1 MVLQV
6 SLAQDIMLGQ
16 NNTTDCQGAK
26 MSPEERKEFIQIFN
40 EGIEQVI
47 LPYFAR
53 IQEEIA
59 GIHIELSEIKQDVAV
74 LKQDVAVLKQ
84 DVAVLKQDV
93 AVLKQ
98 DVAVLKEEM
107 SGVKQE
113 IRGIKGILQD
123 HGLRLDRIER
133 KLDVVVTRQ
142 DEQGIEIKQLK
153 DRLA

>member
-84 DVAVLKQDV
+84 DVAVLK
-93 AVLKQ
+93 
-98 DVAVLKEEM
+98 EEM

-133 KLDVVVTRQ
+133 KLNAVVVRQ

>member
-1 MVLQV
+1 
-6 SLAQDIMLGQ
+6 
-16 NNTTDCQGAK
+16 

-133 KLDVVVTRQ
+133 KLNAVVVRQ

>member
-1 MVLQV
+1 
-6 SLAQDIMLGQ
+6 
-16 NNTTDCQGAK
+16 

-98 DVAVLKEEM
+98 DVA
-107 SGVKQE
+107 GVKQE

-142 DEQGIEIKQLK
+142 DEQEIEIKQLK

>member
-1 MVLQV
+1 
-6 SLAQDIMLGQ
+6 
-16 NNTTDCQGAK
+16 

-59 GIHIELSEIKQDVAV
+59 GVHIELSEIKQDVAV

-133 KLDVVVTRQ
+133 KLNAVVVRQ

>member
-1 MVLQV
+1 
-6 SLAQDIMLGQ
+6 
-16 NNTTDCQGAK
+16 

-74 LKQDVAVLKQ
+74 LK
-84 DVAVLKQDV
+84 
-93 AVLKQ
+93 
-98 DVAVLKEEM
+98 EEM

-133 KLDVVVTRQ
+133 KLNAVVVRQ

>member
-1 MVLQV
+1 
-6 SLAQDIMLGQ
+6 
-16 NNTTDCQGAK
+16 

-59 GIHIELSEIKQDVAV
+59 GVHIELSEI
-74 LKQDVAVLKQ
+74 
-84 DVAVLKQDV
+84 KQDV

-133 KLDVVVTRQ
+133 KLNAVVVRQ